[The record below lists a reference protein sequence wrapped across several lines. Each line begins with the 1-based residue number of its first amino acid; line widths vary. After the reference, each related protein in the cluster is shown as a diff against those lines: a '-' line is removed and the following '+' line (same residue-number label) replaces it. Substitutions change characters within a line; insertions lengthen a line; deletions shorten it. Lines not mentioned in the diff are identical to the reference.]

1 MRYCILGTK
10 MKKLLVLISILFFL
24 GYANL
29 QSKTRVVNAYN
40 FEGRIFAS
48 YQIHI
53 IKNGQILRNSTQ
65 NKMMYNFV
73 FFGNLETITEQNT
86 NDTLENNA
94 IEAFIKDIVETIKR
108 FKS

>member
-1 MRYCILGTK
+1 MRYSILGTK
-10 MKKLLVLISILFFL
+10 MKKLSVLISILFFL
-24 GYANL
+24 EYANL
-29 QSKTRVVNAYN
+29 QSKTQVVNAYN

-53 IKNGQILRNSTQ
+53 IKNGQILRNSI
-65 NKMMYNFV
+65 KDEMMYNLG
-73 FFGNLETITEQNT
+73 FFGNLKTITEQNT

>member
-1 MRYCILGTK
+1 MRYSILGTK

-29 QSKTRVVNAYN
+29 QSKTQVVNAYN

-48 YQIHI
+48 YQIQI

-73 FFGNLETITEQNT
+73 FFGNLETIAGQN
-86 NDTLENNA
+86 NDNILKNKAFETL
-94 IEAFIKDIVETIKR
+94 IKI
-108 FKS
+108 S

>member
-1 MRYCILGTK
+1 

-29 QSKTRVVNAYN
+29 QSKTQVVNAYN
-40 FEGRIFAS
+40 FESRIFAS
-48 YQIHI
+48 YQIQI

-73 FFGNLETITEQNT
+73 FFGNLKTIARQNKDNILKNKAFET
-86 NDTLENNA
+86 L
-94 IEAFIKDIVETIKR
+94 IKI
-108 FKS
+108 S

>member
-1 MRYCILGTK
+1 
-10 MKKLLVLISILFFL
+10 MKKLSVLISILFFL

-29 QSKTRVVNAYN
+29 QSKTQVVNAYN
-40 FEGRIFAS
+40 FESRIFAS
-48 YQIHI
+48 YQIQI
-53 IKNGQILRNSTQ
+53 IKNGQFLRNSTQ

-73 FFGNLETITEQNT
+73 FFGNLETIAGQNT

>member
-1 MRYCILGTK
+1 

-29 QSKTRVVNAYN
+29 QSKTQVVNAYN
-40 FEGRIFAS
+40 FEDKIFAS
-48 YQIHI
+48 YQIQI

-73 FFGNLETITEQNT
+73 FFGNLKTIARQNNDNILKNKAFET
-86 NDTLENNA
+86 L
-94 IEAFIKDIVETIKR
+94 IKI
-108 FKS
+108 S

>member
-1 MRYCILGTK
+1 

-29 QSKTRVVNAYN
+29 QSKTQVVNAYN

-53 IKNGQILRNSTQ
+53 IKNGQILRNFTKDEM
-65 NKMMYNFV
+65 NPG
-73 FFGNLETITEQNT
+73 FFGNLKTIAGQNT

>member
-1 MRYCILGTK
+1 
-10 MKKLLVLISILFFL
+10 MKKLLVFISILFFL

-29 QSKTRVVNAYN
+29 QSKTQVVNAYN

-48 YQIHI
+48 YQIQI
-53 IKNGQILRNSTQ
+53 IKNGQILRNST
-65 NKMMYNFV
+65 KDEMMYNLG
-73 FFGNLETITEQNT
+73 FFGNLKTITEQNT

>member
-1 MRYCILGTK
+1 

-24 GYANL
+24 EYANL
-29 QSKTRVVNAYN
+29 QSKTQVVNAYN

-48 YQIHI
+48 YQIQI
-53 IKNGQILRNSTQ
+53 IKNGQILRNFT
-65 NKMMYNFV
+65 KDEMMYNPG
-73 FFGNLETITEQNT
+73 FFENLKTIAGQNT

>member
-29 QSKTRVVNAYN
+29 QSKTQVVNAYN

-48 YQIHI
+48 YQIQI
-53 IKNGQILRNSTQ
+53 IKNGQILRNFT
-65 NKMMYNFV
+65 KDEMMYNPG
-73 FFGNLETITEQNT
+73 FFGNLETIAGQN
-86 NDTLENNA
+86 NDNILKNKAFETL
-94 IEAFIKDIVETIKR
+94 IKI
-108 FKS
+108 S

>member
-1 MRYCILGTK
+1 
-10 MKKLLVLISILFFL
+10 MKKLLVFISILFFL

-29 QSKTRVVNAYN
+29 QSKTQVVNAYN

-53 IKNGQILRNSTQ
+53 IKNGQILRNST
-65 NKMMYNFV
+65 KDEMMYNLG
-73 FFGNLETITEQNT
+73 FFGNLKTITEQNT

>member
-1 MRYCILGTK
+1 

-29 QSKTRVVNAYN
+29 QSKTQVVNAYN

-48 YQIHI
+48 YQIQI

-73 FFGNLETITEQNT
+73 FFGNL
-86 NDTLENNA
+86 
-94 IEAFIKDIVETIKR
+94 
-108 FKS
+108 